1 MSTIFWIVALVIVAS
16 ASTLI
21 GFLLRKYLGLR
32 SVDSAERRADD
43 ILTEAKTKQKQILLE
58 ANEKS
63 ILVMEQAKGEVSDLR
78 KDLQHQ
84 QKRLEQRETLF
95 DQKLLDLENRQQSL
109 YDKAKR
115 VEALKKEIEDVKSQ
129 QLQKLEKIAT
139 FSQNEARD
147 ILLKNVEEKMQ
158 NDLLGRIRKLQ
169 DENNEE
175 VEKQAKEI
183 LSVAIQ
189 RVSHS
194 HAAET
199 TTTVINLPSDEMKG
213 RIIGREGRNIKTIEQ
228 LTGVEIIIDDTPEAI
243 LVSGFNPIRRHLA
256 KRTLEKLI
264 ADGRIHPGRIE
275 ATIEEA
281 KKELALDIKK
291 AGEDTL
297 YELGV
302 TGIDP
307 KLVMLLG
314 RLKYRTSYGQNQ
326 LLHSVEVAKLS
337 TILAEELGANVAV
350 CKKGGIFHDI
360 GKAVDQEVQGGHPE
374 IGFDILKKFGLPE
387 EVAYL
392 CIAHHEDAPKTLEG
406 VICKV
411 ADAISGARPGSRKD
425 SFEHYIQRLD
435 ELEAVANSFAGVDK
449 TYAIQAGREIRVF
462 VKPLE
467 IDDYKATILAR
478 DIADKIEKELKYP
491 GEIRV
496 NLIRETRIIEYA
508 R

>member
-256 KRTLEKLI
+256 KRT
-264 ADGRIHPGRIE
+264 
-275 ATIEEA
+275 
-281 KKELALDIKK
+281 
-291 AGEDTL
+291 
-297 YELGV
+297 
-302 TGIDP
+302 
-307 KLVMLLG
+307 
-314 RLKYRTSYGQNQ
+314 
-326 LLHSVEVAKLS
+326 
-337 TILAEELGANVAV
+337 
-350 CKKGGIFHDI
+350 
-360 GKAVDQEVQGGHPE
+360 
-374 IGFDILKKFGLPE
+374 
-387 EVAYL
+387 
-392 CIAHHEDAPKTLEG
+392 
-406 VICKV
+406 
-411 ADAISGARPGSRKD
+411 
-425 SFEHYIQRLD
+425 
-435 ELEAVANSFAGVDK
+435 
-449 TYAIQAGREIRVF
+449 
-462 VKPLE
+462 
-467 IDDYKATILAR
+467 
-478 DIADKIEKELKYP
+478 
-491 GEIRV
+491 
-496 NLIRETRIIEYA
+496 
-508 R
+508 